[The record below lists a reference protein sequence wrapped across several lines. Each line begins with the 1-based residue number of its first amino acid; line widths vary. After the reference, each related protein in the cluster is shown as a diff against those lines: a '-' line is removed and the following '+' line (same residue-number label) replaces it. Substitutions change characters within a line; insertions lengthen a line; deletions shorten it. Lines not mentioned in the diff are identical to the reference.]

1 MNAAKTFEKLNRLL
15 THRRQVTKLDYL
27 LITLVTG
34 FAFLVR
40 LLRSKAGLPYMH
52 YWDEPDIAFRA
63 FDMVVSGDFNPHFF
77 NYGSLLIYLNYL
89 VDLAASL
96 FQGSVNNLVYGIAA
110 GFDWYISNSEFLLW
124 DRGLTAIFGALTVG
138 LVYILTLKIGSRLAA
153 VISAASL
160 AILDFHILHSSRV
173 TTDVP
178 VAFFIFLA
186 ALLAYLYLE
195 NGNEYHILASLFVT
209 GLAAST
215 KYNGGLIVI
224 VPLAVVLIGRKPKKP
239 FQRWRLALLLPALG
253 FFIASP
259 FILFDF
265 RTFLADF
272 TYEITHYADIGHG
285 GHAVE
290 PGLPNILLQ
299 QKNFLN
305 NLGWVGVSL
314 LVLGLVI
321 WFRTDRAW
329 LLLIFPIVYF
339 LALTRL
345 VVDFQRN
352 YVAIY
357 PFIAVAIGLGGGM
370 IFRGLLRIGRW
381 LKWDYYWAI
390 GHLAVLV
397 AVGWLGYQS
406 FITLKIAR
414 AAWLVPET
422 RSQSIDQV
430 NQLAAPLKMVGIA
443 KELRMHEE
451 DLARLNASYRVLPYL
466 DLLST
471 AEDYDL
477 IIGFRRLVGSTDTLR
492 AEAAIINQLISQLPA
507 EGKINI
513 GWRDLNIH
521 LFSID
526 PQVVILTQPDTIPS
540 DLDFSSP

>member
-186 ALLAYLYLE
+186 ALLTYLYLE
-195 NGNEYHILASLFVT
+195 NGNEYHILASLFVA